1 MSLNFQ
7 FREPCTVRR
16 TPHQW
21 TGRGGFAEIS
31 NHLRSE
37 PCVSFILVCDA
48 WVDFSPELD
57 VAVRLLSIAA
67 RNRPVDDGHLIWGLQ
82 DEWVTPASMESGR
95 QAVIDSLARL
105 RQSGLPFEF
114 LAHVEGQLEIEIHFG
129 PDEAGIP
136 LRQIAEALADEVR
149 TLST

>member
-1 MSLNFQ
+1 MSLNFH
-7 FREPCTVRR
+7 FREPCTAPRA
-16 TPHQW
+16 TPQW

-37 PCVSFILVCDA
+37 PCVSFVLVCA
-48 WVDFSPELD
+48 EWVDFSPELD

-82 DEWVTPASMESGR
+82 DEWVTPASMESGK
-95 QAVIDSLARL
+95 QAIIDSLSRL

-114 LAHVEGQLEIEIHFG
+114 LAHVEGQLEIEIHFSLE
-129 PDEAGIP
+129 EAGFP
-136 LRQIAEALADEVR
+136 LRKIAEALADEVR
-149 TLST
+149 TLSA